1 MTSMYDYL
9 VFNKFIAQ
17 DILIVS
23 YYFGVIVMPILFW
36 YLRSY
41 FIKKVLYIHEVER
54 SVGSYYSKLSSSDK
68 RKVWF
73 VIIALFVCMQLC
85 WRMMFEMMV
94 GYFDMH
100 DYLYEISE
108 KI

>member
-41 FIKKVLYIHEVER
+41 VIKKVLYIQEIE
-54 SVGSYYSKLSSSDK
+54 SFVGSYYSKLSSSDK
-68 RKVWF
+68 RKIWF
-73 VIIALFVCMQLC
+73 VIIVLFICMQLC

-100 DYLYEISE
+100 DYLYEISK